1 MNIANDTTP
10 DDRFVPHLADHR
22 FCKTSPTIPNFFA
35 LCGVDGSG
43 KSTVCEQVAH
53 ILEQKN
59 IPVYSHKEPDGSALG
74 KLSLAELYHGGSNSS
89 LSQAM
94 TFIGLMAH
102 HWDAVIAPRL
112 DLGIV
117 VISDRHFPST
127 LVYHQNSKYI
137 GQIENALFSLCD
149 HCGGLPSVVVLDSA
163 PKCAAIRAGL
173 STDTASIDRL
183 ARLRHGYRRLAHA
196 YGWLVL
202 SADASSPEENSERIV
217 RMILNN
223 E

>member
-1 MNIANDTTP
+1 MNIANDTP
-10 DDRFVPHLADHR
+10 LDDRFIPSIADHR
-22 FCKTSPTIPNFFA
+22 WCKAAPPIKNFWA
-35 LCGVDGSG
+35 VCGIDGVG
-43 KSTVCEQVAH
+43 KSTTCQEIVH

-59 IPVYSHKEPDGSALG
+59 IPVYPHCEPAGSELG
-74 KLSLAELYHGGSNSS
+74 KLALDELYYGGASS
-89 LSQAM
+89 FAQAM
-94 TFIGLMAH
+94 TFIGLLAYH
-102 HWDAVIAPRL
+102 FETIVQPHLDASM
-112 DLGIV
+112 V
-117 VISDRHFPST
+117 VLSDRHFPSV
-127 LVYHQNSKYI
+127 LVYHQNCKYFD
-137 GQIENALFSLCD
+137 QIKNAIFSLCD
-149 HCGGLPSVVVLDSA
+149 HCGGLPQVVLLDA
-163 PKCAAIRAGL
+163 DPKCAAIRAGL